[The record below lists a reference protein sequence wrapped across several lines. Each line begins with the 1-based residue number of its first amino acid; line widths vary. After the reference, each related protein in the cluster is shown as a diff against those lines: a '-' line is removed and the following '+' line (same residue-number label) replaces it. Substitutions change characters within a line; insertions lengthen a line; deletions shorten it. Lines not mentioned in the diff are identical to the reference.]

1 MKGSERH
8 VMIFEYPVVVH
19 QEGGSVWVSCPD
31 VPEMACAGDTSEE
44 ALFDAV
50 DALESAL
57 SFYVDQK
64 QAIPLPSAPAAG
76 QPVVRLPAL
85 TAAKAAL
92 WNTMVGQKISKTEM
106 ARRLGV
112 NRPQVDRLVDLLHR
126 SKIEQV
132 EHALHVLGQRIEL
145 SVVAV

>member
-1 MKGSERH
+1 
-8 VMIFEYPVVVH
+8 MIFEYPVVVH
-19 QEGGSVWVSCPD
+19 QEEGNAWVSCPD
-31 VPEMACAGDTSEE
+31 VPEMACAGDTPEE

-64 QAIPLPSAPAAG
+64 QAIPLPAIATAG

-92 WNTMVGQKISKTEM
+92 WNTMVAQKVSKTEM

-132 EHALHVLGQRIEL
+132 EYALHVLGQRIEL

>member
-1 MKGSERH
+1 M
-8 VMIFEYPVVVH
+8 
-19 QEGGSVWVSCPD
+19 
-31 VPEMACAGDTSEE
+31 PEMACAGDTVEA
-44 ALFDAV
+44 ALFGAV
-50 DALESAL
+50 DALGAAL
-57 SFYVDQK
+57 SFYVDQRI
-64 QAIPLPSAPAAG
+64 AIPLPSPAAPAPG

-92 WNTMVGQKISKTEM
+92 WNTMIKQKVTKTEL

-132 EHALHVLGQRIEL
+132 EHALRVLGQRIEL
-145 SVVAV
+145 TVVAAS

>member
-1 MKGSERH
+1 M
-8 VMIFEYPVVVH
+8 FDYPVIVH
-19 QEGGSVWVSCPD
+19 QEGGNPWISCPD
-31 VPEMACAGDTSEE
+31 VPEMASAGDTVEE
-44 ALFDAV
+44 ALLDAV

-57 SFYVDQK
+57 SLYVDQRLP
-64 QAIPLPSAPAAG
+64 IPVPSPAAPG
-76 QPVVRLPAL
+76 QELVRLPAL

-92 WNTMVGQKISKTEM
+92 WNTMIKQKVTKTEL

-132 EHALHVLGQRIEL
+132 EHALRILGQRIEL
-145 SVVAV
+145 SVVMA

>member
-1 MKGSERH
+1 MN
-8 VMIFEYPVVVH
+8 FDYPVNVH
-19 QEGGSVWVSCPD
+19 RDTGSVWISCPD
-31 VPEMACAGDTSEE
+31 IPEMASAGDTLDE

-57 SFYVDQK
+57 SLYVERRA
-64 QAIPLPSAPAAG
+64 AIPLPTSVQSAEAI
-76 QPVVRLPAL
+76 VRLPAL

-92 WNTMVGQKISKTEM
+92 WNTMVAQNVTKTEM

-145 SVVAV
+145 AVVAA